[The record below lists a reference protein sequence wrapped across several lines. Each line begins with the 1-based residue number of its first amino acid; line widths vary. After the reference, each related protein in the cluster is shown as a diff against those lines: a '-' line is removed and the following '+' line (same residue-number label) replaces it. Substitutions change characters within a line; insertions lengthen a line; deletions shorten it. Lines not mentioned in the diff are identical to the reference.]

1 MATAMSSRDAR
12 RRRIVDRGA
21 DRLALITGRFQTL
34 PSSSSPLESH
44 HSHADSCPP
53 SISHHHDLGSHE
65 GEDKSSSSLL
75 LQHESASESVEINA
89 NDSQSKKKQPF
100 LHKSETSTGALR
112 GTPMEIYDTLQSPQA
127 VSTVQ
132 DSPISPPGTHDRLE
146 PQVRRCKFFTP
157 NQISSAI
164 AATERTRIYCTLAAA
179 ILVVLSYGGFPI
191 LGSSIIR
198 NLVFFKPLYLVLL
211 TNVSIVLARLLL
223 KEQRGLER
231 VEQEANNVSSV
242 GGYDLAEQAGKAL
255 ELGLAL
261 QNVMG
266 AAFMDFSVYAILVIC
281 GLSLAHKLT
290 L

>member
-1 MATAMSSRDAR
+1 MSS
-12 RRRIVDRGA
+12 
-21 DRLALITGRFQTL
+21 
-34 PSSSSPLESH
+34 
-44 HSHADSCPP
+44 
-53 SISHHHDLGSHE
+53 SHE
-65 GEDKSSSSLL
+65 GEDKSFSSLL

-89 NDSQSKKKQPF
+89 DDSQSREQPF

-132 DSPISPPGTHDRLE
+132 DSPISPPGTHDQLE

-164 AATERTRIYCTLAAA
+164 AATERFRIYCTLVAA

-191 LGSSIIR
+191 LGNSIIR

-242 GGYDLAEQAGKAL
+242 GGYDLAEHAVKAL

-261 QNVMG
+261 QNVMS
-266 AAFMDFSVYAILVIC
+266 AAFTDFSVYAILVIC